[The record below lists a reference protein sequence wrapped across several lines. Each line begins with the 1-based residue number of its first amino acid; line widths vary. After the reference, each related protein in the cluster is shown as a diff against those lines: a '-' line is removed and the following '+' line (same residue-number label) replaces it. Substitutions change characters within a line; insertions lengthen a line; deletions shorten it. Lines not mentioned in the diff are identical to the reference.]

1 MNITEV
7 FIGGISPSKC
17 NYYSTYLQRSYSQNV
32 PGRTRNFPII
42 AVSGLQLRWA
52 PLLQVAFFA
61 AITLIVLSEDFPSFA
76 GQYKRLAG
84 AFSHGLRRTNRRPL
98 YSSLVLRFDA
108 RTALSSLVLGVQPEG
123 QPKTVIFFAR
133 QLQRTCRLVSAHLR
147 CPDRR
152 WCPQQGDLSQALKLD
167 KVHLKEIQNSYAPI

>member
-7 FIGGISPSKC
+7 FIGGVSPSKC

-61 AITLIVLSEDFPSFA
+61 AITLVVLSEDFPSFA

-84 AFSHGLRRTNRRPL
+84 VFSRGLRCTDRRPL
-98 YSSLVLRFDA
+98 YSSLVLHFDA
-108 RTALSSLVLGVQPEG
+108 RAALSSLVLGVRPEG
-123 QPKTVIFFAR
+123 QLKTIIFFAR
-133 QLQRTCRLVSAHLR
+133 QLQSTCRQVSAHLR
-147 CPDRR
+147 CPDRM
-152 WCPQQGDLSQALKLD
+152 WCPQ
-167 KVHLKEIQNSYAPI
+167 